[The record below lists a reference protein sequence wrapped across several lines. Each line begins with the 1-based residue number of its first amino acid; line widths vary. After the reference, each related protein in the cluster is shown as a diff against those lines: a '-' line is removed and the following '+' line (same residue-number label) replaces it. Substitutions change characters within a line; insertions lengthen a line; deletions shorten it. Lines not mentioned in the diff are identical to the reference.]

1 MRKIREHKCEACGEI
16 TARLIE
22 DEVLETE
29 CKHCGGV
36 VVRIISAVAGKGN
49 SAHGFLRKVPGFNN

>member
-22 DEVLETE
+22 DEILETE
-29 CKHCGGV
+29 CKSCGEV
-36 VVRIISAVAGKGN
+36 AIRIISAPAGRSSN
-49 SAHGFLRKVPGFNN
+49 ASPPTRAMPLNR

>member
-22 DEVLETE
+22 DEVMETE
-29 CKHCGGV
+29 CKDCGGAA
-36 VVRIISAVAGKGN
+36 VRIISAVAGKGN
-49 SAHGFLRKVPGFNN
+49 ATHGFLIKVPGFNN

>member
-22 DEVLETE
+22 DEILETE

-36 VVRIISAVAGKGN
+36 AVRIISAVAGKGN
-49 SAHGFLRKVPGFNN
+49 AAHGFLRKVPGFNN